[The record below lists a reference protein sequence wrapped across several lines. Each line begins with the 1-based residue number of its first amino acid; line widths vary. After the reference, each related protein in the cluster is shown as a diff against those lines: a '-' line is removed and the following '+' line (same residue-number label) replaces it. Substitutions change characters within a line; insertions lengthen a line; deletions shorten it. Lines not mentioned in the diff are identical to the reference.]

1 MVLILDTATLT
12 REGMFR
18 LSQSYKDWV
27 YNGLDCC
34 LTYEI
39 DQELEELL
47 DPVSR
52 KTYSMS
58 LALQAP
64 ILEMNMRGILV
75 DEATKTKAIQH
86 LTDEAMQ
93 LDLKLDRLCLGV
105 FGRTVNAASPTQV
118 KKLFYE
124 WLKLPEQK
132 ERNSKGEYVASAKRE
147 SLERLANTYFVAK
160 PFVSLILAS
169 RDKWKQVATLST
181 PLADGRFY
189 TSLAIAGTK
198 TGRLASA
205 ISDFAVGSNL
215 QNIDRRIKRMFI
227 ADPGKKFCNV
237 DLEQADARN
246 VGAQTWN
253 LFPEFGDTNRF
264 LDFAESGDLHT
275 SVCRLCWT
283 ELPWTNDPKENR
295 AIADQPAY
303 REKSYRDLAKILGHG
318 CLTADHEVLTPDG
331 WVSIASKP
339 STILQWEPGNSREGL
354 SKFVSPS
361 HWEDHEYV
369 GELQTFESLAIS
381 ARMTADHRVP
391 FKRDPSSSIVYEA
404 PAELGPQKFMP
415 LGGGFV
421 GGDIIVPARLIA
433 AVMADGH
440 VEKDWVSFHFHK
452 GRKFARL
459 TSLCNHYGY
468 ECRIHGDKLRVKA
481 TLPKYPGAFM
491 LQWTET
497 CIREFIDELK
507 YWDGSIGKSSTTISS
522 TDRTALEWYQTLGRL
537 IGVGGNISKPYTSG
551 FGSTVY
557 RLQQNRRAYAN
568 GNTVKWTKS
577 FVNSVQVYC
586 PTVPSGWFY
595 VRRNGKIF
603 VTGNTNFNGQPPQ
616 MSKHSKVA
624 QSFIVDFQNRYF
636 GAFPEVKQR
645 INWVQ
650 EQLLDHGYLTT
661 LFGRRRHFLKRR
673 GDNKALNEGCA
684 FDPQSMTADEI
695 NNAMLR
701 FYKIVKPRFHSA
713 ELLIQVHDS
722 LLIQYDEEDEEAI
735 IPYIKECMATRIT
748 LRGGRKFFVPCEV
761 QVGWNWDYRVDWSA
775 KDHAKGKCSAAEV
788 GTCKDNPNGMIK
800 YRGKDNRSRV

>member
-1 MVLILDTATLT
+1 MRIIHTESLT
-12 REGMFR
+12 QEALARLGVMDRE
-18 LSQSYKDWV
+18 WV
-27 YNGLDCC
+27 YNGLDAC

-39 DQELEELL
+39 DNEL
-47 DPVSR
+47 DSVMDDIAR
-52 KTYSMS
+52 GTYQMS

-64 ILEMNMRGILV
+64 ILEMNMRGIKIDLAERDRAIASLSTDAQKV
-75 DEATKTKAIQH
+75 DSQF
-86 LTDEAMQ
+86 DY
-93 LDLKLDRLCLGV
+93 LCRSI
-105 FGRTVNAASPTQV
+105 FGREVNPASPKQV
-118 KKLFYE
+118 IDLFYN
-124 WLKLPEQK
+124 WLALPEQK
-132 ERNSKGEYVASAKRE
+132 KRNSKGEYAVTTDRE
-147 SLERLANTYFVAK
+147 ALEKLAQLYYPAK
-160 PFVSLILAS
+160 PFVSHILKS
-169 RDKWKQVATLST
+169 RDIWKQIGTLST
-181 PLADGRFY
+181 PLLNGRFY

-205 ISDFAVGSNL
+205 LSDFAVGSNL

-227 ADPGKKFCNV
+227 ADEGKKFANV

-253 LFPEFGDTNRF
+253 LFPELGDTNRF

-275 SVCRLCWT
+275 AVCALCWR
-283 ELPWTNDPKENR
+283 ELDWTNDPKENR

-318 CLTADHEVLTPDG
+318 CLTADHEVLTPEG
-331 WVSIASKP
+331 WVGIADKP
-339 STILQWEPGNSREGL
+339 TTILQWEPGTSREGL

-369 GELQTFESLAIS
+369 GELQTFESLEIS

-404 PAELGPQKFMP
+404 PAALGPQKFMP

-421 GGDIIVPARLIA
+421 GGDITVPARLIA

-440 VEKDWVSFHFHK
+440 IEKDWISFHFHK

-459 TSLCNHYGY
+459 TSLCDHYGY
-468 ECRIHGDKLRVKA
+468 ECRIYGDKLRVKA

-491 LQWTET
+491 LQWMET
-497 CIREFIDELK
+497 CIRDFIDELK
-507 YWDGSIGKSSTTISS
+507 YWDGSIGKSAITISS
-522 TDRTALEWYQTLGRL
+522 TERTALEWYQTLGRL
-537 IGVGGNISKPYTSG
+537 VGVGGNISKPYTSG

-568 GNTVKWTKS
+568 GNTVKWTRS
-577 FVNSVQVYC
+577 FVNSVPVYC

-603 VTGNTNFNGQPPQ
+603 ITGNTNFNGQPPQ

-624 QSFIVDFQNRYF
+624 QGFIVDFQARYF
-636 GAFPEVKQR
+636 GAFPEVKKR
-645 INWVQ
+645 IEWVGN
-650 EQLLDHGYLTT
+650 ELVDKGYLITA
-661 LFGRRRHFLKRR
+661 FGRRRHFLKRR
-673 GDNKALNEGCA
+673 GDNKTLNEGCA

-701 FYKIVKPRFHSA
+701 FYQFVKPRFPSA
-713 ELLIQVHDS
+713 ELMIQVHDS
-722 LLIQYDEEDEEAI
+722 LLIQYDEADEEAI
-735 IPYIKECMATRIT
+735 IPWIKLAFKVPLT
-748 LRGGRKFFVPCEV
+748 LRAGRQFHVPCEV
-761 QVGWNWDYRVDWSA
+761 QVGWNWDYRQDWTE
-775 KDHAKGKCSAAEV
+775 KDYKKGKCAKEQI
-788 GTCKDNPNGMIK
+788 GTCKENPNGMIK
-800 YRGKDNRSRV
+800 YKGRDTRTRA